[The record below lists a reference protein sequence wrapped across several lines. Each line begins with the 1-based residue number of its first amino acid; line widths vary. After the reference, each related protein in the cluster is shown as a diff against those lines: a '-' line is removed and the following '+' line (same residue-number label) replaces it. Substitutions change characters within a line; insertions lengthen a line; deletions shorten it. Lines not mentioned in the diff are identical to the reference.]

1 MNIHC
6 FRDAR
11 PRRRRR
17 RRRRVSHCNIN
28 FERAA
33 RERERGPPPRG
44 FSVPSPPRHYFTSV
58 LVAEARCVEAS

>member
-17 RRRRVSHCNIN
+17 RRRVSRCNIN

-33 RERERGPPPRG
+33 RGRERGLPPRG
-44 FSVPSPPRHYFTSV
+44 
-58 LVAEARCVEAS
+58 L